1 MYSGRDLMIDGDAAL
16 LRSSFVPQI
25 KRVFYISHHRSG
37 TGDPFLIQ
45 HIFAAAA

>member
-25 KRVFYISHHRSG
+25 KRVFYIYRI
-37 TGDPFLIQ
+37 T
-45 HIFAAAA
+45 AAARAILF